1 MMTDDSL
8 QKRVCVT
15 GADGFIGSHLVDA
28 LVSTGSDV
36 TALAQYNS
44 NGSNGWLDDLPPA
57 TLEKVTIHRSDI
69 RDPGAMN
76 RLIEGHET
84 VFHLAALIAIPY
96 SYSAPQSYV
105 DVNVTGTLNVLEAC
119 RRYGVG
125 RVIQT
130 STSEVYGTAMSRP
143 ISEDHPLQ
151 AQSPYAA
158 SKIASD
164 MLAQSYARS
173 FELPVIILRPFN
185 TYGPRQSER
194 AVIPTVIRQAL
205 DPECENI
212 QIGDTSPKRDFC
224 FVEDTVSAFLAA
236 GQNESLEPGLPYN
249 AGTGRMESIGE
260 MIEIVRR
267 LTGSNKPIE
276 TDPAR
281 LRPANSEVFELIAD
295 AEKFRQATD
304 WSATTNLEV
313 GLATT
318 IDWWR
323 GRLETGNIRR
333 ESGFLI

>member
-1 MMTDDSL
+1 MKTEDSL
-8 QKRVCVT
+8 QNRVCVT
-15 GADGFIGSHLVDA
+15 GADGFIGSHLVDG
-28 LVSTGSDV
+28 LVTAGSEV

-44 NGSNGWLDDLPPA
+44 DGSHGWLDDLSSA
-57 TLEKVTIHRSDI
+57 TLDKIAIHRLDI
-69 RDPGAMN
+69 RDPGAMD
-76 RLIEGHET
+76 RLIEGHDT

-105 DVNVTGTLNVLEAC
+105 DVNVTGTLNILEAC
-119 RRYGVG
+119 RRHGVG
-125 RVIQT
+125 RIIQT
-130 STSEVYGTAMSRP
+130 STSEVYGTALTRP
-143 ISEDHPLQ
+143 ITEDHPLQ

-173 FELPVIILRPFN
+173 FNLPVIILRPFN

-205 DPECENI
+205 DPECESI
-212 QIGDTSPKRDFC
+212 QIGDTNPKRDFC

-236 GQNESLEPGLPYN
+236 GLTEELKPGSPYN

-267 LTGSNKPIE
+267 LTGSNKPVE
-276 TDPAR
+276 TDATR
-281 LRPANSEVFELIAD
+281 IRPANSEVFELIAD
-295 AEKFRQATD
+295 ANKFREATNWNAKTD
-304 WSATTNLEV
+304 LEA
-313 GLATT
+313 GLAIT

-323 GRLETGNIRR
+323 ERLETGNIRR
-333 ESGFLI
+333 ENNFLI